1 MTTAH
6 TTYSSIAN
14 LASSIDERN
23 HLVMQEL
30 PQVYYIA
37 SRILERLP
45 QQVELTD
52 LVNAG
57 VIGLLEAYEK
67 FDSEKNTQFKTF
79 AKFRIRGA
87 ILDSLRELDWG
98 SRSLRRKAR
107 EITDTTKQLESQLG
121 RKAGRDEV
129 ATEMKVSLRQLEDV
143 MMQIEGL
150 QVFGQQTSS
159 GVNDADK
166 SLDLI
171 ETALSHWENPFEAYC
186 KVEQKEKLTEAIS
199 QLSEREQLILSLYYH
214 EELTMKEVAEVVG
227 IAVSRVSQIH
237 FAALGKLKALLV
249 QAEQSRNNSPA
260 PAKVKKFYNEPRK
273 HAKAIAISN

>member
-1 MTTAH
+1 MTIMTTAH

-14 LASSIDERN
+14 SASSIDERN
-23 HLVMQEL
+23 HLVMEVL

-57 VIGLLEAYEK
+57 VIGLLEAYEN
-67 FDSEKNTQFKTF
+67 FDSNKNTQFKTF

-87 ILDSLRELDWG
+87 ILDSLRVLDWG

-107 EITDTTKQLESQLG
+107 EITDATRQLESQLG
-121 RKAGRDEV
+121 RKAGREEIAV
-129 ATEMKVSLRQLEDV
+129 EMKLSLRQLEEV
-143 MMQIEGL
+143 MTQIEGL
-150 QVFGQQTSS
+150 QVVGQQVSTSL
-159 GVNDADK
+159 NDPDK
-166 SLDLI
+166 SLDLV
-171 ETALSHWENPFEAYC
+171 ENALSQWENPFEAYC
-186 KVEQKEKLTEAIS
+186 KAEQKQKLTEAIQ
-199 QLSEREQLILSLYYH
+199 QLSERDQLILSLYYH

-237 FAALGKLKALLV
+237 FAALGKLKMLLN
-249 QAEQSRNNSPA
+249 QAENAQNNKPV
-260 PAKVKKFYNEPRK
+260 PVKPKKFQIESRK
-273 HAKAIAISN
+273 HAKAAY